1 MSLLGA
7 ASRLVTVPPAGSYP
21 NYVGDYDNGADYGIG
36 DVVSTPAGSP
46 YGSAGQLFIR
56 VSNPNNPGYPPG
68 TASWETAYDLNVF
81 VSGAGS
87 SEVNGLYLEAGE
99 FGGKKFYNL
108 QSGGYVIAWD
118 SVYENQWVLRS
129 TSGVTV
135 YKTNDDD
142 GTAGASFPWES
153 TTWGAA
159 SGTAPVPTLSSVA
172 PPLDATAMYRGSTKI
187 WPVVDLDAQDYINRV
202 QAADSAALG
211 GTQTLEEGVKNAIND
226 FVIGCKKD
234 GIWGKISTSA
244 IFCGAR
250 SLQGAL
256 NRLTIDSFVSPLVS
270 YGFVQ
275 SDYSRTLGI
284 QGASNQAA
292 GKYIDT
298 RFNTAYTRFLQ
309 FPDDSVHAAAYVG
322 HTHDGVIMG
331 SGTGAGI
338 AEIGLR
344 PFNPIGTFFRV
355 RDSRAT
361 VVDNGPFS
369 AGFVMGDRQNQ
380 LSTVY
385 SQHSGQTFLATGPD
399 VALKPYS
406 TTILNNTVW
415 LFRRN
420 TTGATTTA
428 GQFSGRIL
436 YFSLGRSIIMAGNPV
451 YAMTGTTLQ
460 DFEGNEFSGQYRT
473 SGAGLLL
480 FEPTNT
486 PAITITLE
494 PYDPVTNAKRY
505 VVRANMN
512 TGGGGFAQRIAYVSM
527 HSEPSTSSGTISPEG
542 HYQRVTVTNTSSPT
556 AVTTE
561 SPYLQR
567 DLQRLTDK
575 YKARVDALIAGIQGS
590 IV

>member
-1 MSLLGA
+1 MSILGA
-7 ASRLVTVPPAGSYP
+7 ASRLVTAPSSHLA
-21 NYVGDYDNGADYGIG
+21 
-36 DVVSTPAGSP
+36 
-46 YGSAGQLFIR
+46 
-56 VSNPNNPGYPPG
+56 
-68 TASWETAYDLNVF
+68 LNAL
-81 VSGAGS
+81 VSGAGVS
-87 SEVNGLYLEAGE
+87 GVNGLYIEAGV

-108 QSGGYVIAWD
+108 ASGGYVIAWD
-118 SVYENQWVLRS
+118 SPNWVIRTISSVTLY
-129 TSGVTV
+129 TSN
-135 YKTNDDD
+135 NDVE
-142 GTAGASFPWES
+142 FPWQV
-153 TTWGAA
+153 TTWSTA
-159 SGTAPVPTLSSVA
+159 SGSAPVPTVDSRRG
-172 PPLDATAMYRGSTKI
+172 LDATAMYRGSTKI
-187 WPVVDLDAQDYINRV
+187 WPVVDPDAQDYINRV

-250 SLQGAL
+250 SMQGAL
-256 NRLTIDSFVSPLVS
+256 TRLTVDPFVSPLVS

-275 SDYSRTLGI
+275 GDYSRTLGI

>member
-1 MSLLGA
+1 MSILSA
-7 ASRLVTVPPAGSYP
+7 ASRLVTAPS
-21 NYVGDYDNGADYGIG
+21 
-36 DVVSTPAGSP
+36 SHLS
-46 YGSAGQLFIR
+46 
-56 VSNPNNPGYPPG
+56 
-68 TASWETAYDLNVF
+68 LNAF

-87 SEVNGLYLEAGE
+87 SGVNGLYIEAGV

-108 QSGGYVIAWD
+108 ASGGYVIAWD
-118 SVYENQWVLRS
+118 SPNWVIRTISSVTLY
-129 TSGVTV
+129 TSN
-135 YKTNDDD
+135 NDVE
-142 GTAGASFPWES
+142 FPWQV
-153 TTWGAA
+153 TTWSTA
-159 SGTAPVPTLSSVA
+159 SGSAPVPTVDSRRG
-172 PPLDATAMYRGSTKI
+172 LDATAMYRGSTKI
-187 WPVVDLDAQDYINRV
+187 WPVVDPDAQDYINRV

-250 SLQGAL
+250 SMQGAL
-256 NRLTIDSFVSPLVS
+256 TRLTVDPFVSPLVS

-275 SDYSRTLGI
+275 GDYSRTLGI

-298 RFNTAYTRFLQ
+298 RFNVAYTRFGQ

-344 PFNPIGTFFRV
+344 PFNTQATFFRV

-361 VVDNGPFS
+361 ITDFGPFS

-385 SQHSGQTFLATGPD
+385 SQHSGQTFVTTSGVD
-399 VALKPYS
+399 LKPYS
-406 TTILNNTVW
+406 TTILDNTVW

-420 TTGATTTA
+420 TTGATATA
-428 GQFSGRIL
+428 GQFNGRIL
-436 YFSLGRSIIMAGNPV
+436 YFSIGRSIVLANAPRYV
-451 YAMTGTTLQ
+451 MTGTTLT
-460 DFEGNEFSGQYRT
+460 DIDGVGFSGQYIT
-473 SGAGLLL
+473 SGAGLSLYD
-480 FEPTNT
+480 PTNEPQT
-486 PAITITLE
+486 TITLE

-505 VVRANMN
+505 VVRGYMH
-512 TGGGGFAQRIAYVSM
+512 TGGGSFAQRIAYVSM
-527 HSEPSTSSGTISPEG
+527 HSEPSTSSGTISPVG
-542 HYQRVTVTNTSSPT
+542 HYQRVTVRDTSSPA

-561 SPYLQR
+561 FPYLQA
-567 DLQRLTDK
+567 DQQLLTDK

>member
-298 RFNTAYTRFLQ
+298 RFNVAYTRFGQ

-344 PFNPIGTFFRV
+344 PFNTQATFFRV

-361 VVDNGPFS
+361 ITDFGPFS

-385 SQHSGQTFLATGPD
+385 SQHSGQTFVTTSGVD
-399 VALKPYS
+399 LKPYS
-406 TTILNNTVW
+406 TTILDNTVW

-420 TTGATTTA
+420 TTGATATA
-428 GQFSGRIL
+428 GQFNGRIL
-436 YFSLGRSIIMAGNPV
+436 YFSIGRSIVLANTPRYV
-451 YAMTGTTLQ
+451 MTGTSLQ
-460 DFEGNEFSGQYRT
+460 DIDGNGFNGQYIT
-473 SGAGLLL
+473 SGSGLLL
-480 FEPTNT
+480 YDPTNNPNT
-486 PAITITLE
+486 TITLE

-505 VVRANMN
+505 VVRGYMQTAN
-512 TGGGGFAQRIAYVSM
+512 GGWENRIAYVSM
-527 HSEPSTSSGTISPEG
+527 HSEPSTSSGTISPVG
-542 HYQRVTVTNTSSPT
+542 HYQRVTVRNTSLPA

-561 SPYLQR
+561 SPYLQA
-567 DLQRLTDK
+567 DLQLLTVK